1 MFYKNLCENCGGS
14 LNQTDSGHYAC
25 EYCGVVY
32 SVERVENYLE
42 KVNSLFD
49 DMKLELISNARKNLY
64 NAVTAQYI
72 SNEEVHECCAEVKKY
87 LPDDFAANFYD
98 TFVSKTSSDIAK
110 LIRQIDVKEQYD
122 NLEPLLNFLIRSLE
136 SDFINDTAFLIER
149 AYKNTDLTKYSKYST
164 LLSEEAVKHDECIYD
179 TNYPRDVFVAY
190 SSKDIDK
197 VLELVSELENEQGLS
212 CFISIRNLRHGAGS
226 RENYESALK
235 EAIDN
240 CRSFVFVSSMNSR
253 NASCD
258 ALKVE
263 LPYVKK
269 KDIEN
274 APGDQRNDYSK
285 IAHRYKKPRIE
296 YRIEESTRTL
306 ASDRI
311 VDEFFSGYERVYTP
325 IDVAERVMRQA
336 MSTGEEFSSVKIDSG
351 VKQEEQISVQREE
364 KEQTRESS
372 EGLAF
377 ELNAD
382 GRGYTLVSAENCTK
396 AYITI
401 DQHKG
406 LPVTAIGD
414 KAFQKCINIMSITT
428 PYSITSIGE
437 YAFCDCSSLTSVSI
451 PDSVTSIAN
460 GAFSGCS
467 ELKSITIPA
476 SVISIGDR
484 AFFECKNLTSIT
496 IPKSVTSIGD
506 NAFFGCENLTSITIP
521 DSVLSI
527 GEHALKRCNNLNR
540 VSLSFATTKKNSVEN
555 ITFKHLFGGA
565 VPHTIQTVDITGGTR
580 VENGAFEDCKS
591 IRRIVLSEGI
601 TYIGDSAFANCKSL
615 KSVGLPEGV
624 ISIGEKAFF
633 SCTSLS
639 IILIPRSVISIGN
652 DAFCGCKNLQYVFCF
667 KKYAYKD
674 SKHENKLFIY
684 SETKQPFIKNFF
696 NPGWHYVNGV
706 PTLW

>member
-14 LNQTDSGHYAC
+14 LNQTDNGHYTC

-32 SVERVENYLE
+32 SVEKVENYLE

-72 SNEEVHECCAEVKKY
+72 SNEDIHECCAEVKKY

-149 AYKNTDLTKYSKYST
+149 AYKNTDLTKYSQYST
-164 LLSEEAVKHDECIYD
+164 FLSEEAVKHDECIYD

-336 MSTGEEFSSVKIDSG
+336 MSIGEDFSSVKIDSG
-351 VKQEEQISVQREE
+351 VKRKEQISVQQEE
-364 KEQTRESS
+364 ESRESS
-372 EGLAF
+372 VGLEF

-396 AYITI
+396 TYITI
-401 DQHKG
+401 DQYKG

-414 KAFQKCINIMSITT
+414 KAFQKCINIMSITISN
-428 PYSITSIGE
+428 SITSIGE
-437 YAFCDCSSLTSVSI
+437 YAFCDCSGLISVII

-460 GAFSGCS
+460 GVFSGCS

-476 SVISIGDR
+476 GVISIGDR

-496 IPKSVTSIGD
+496 IPNSVI
-506 NAFFGCENLTSITIP
+506 
-521 DSVLSI
+521 SI
-527 GEHALKRCNNLNR
+527 GEHALKRCDNLNS
-540 VSLSFATTKKNSVEN
+540 VSISFAATKKKGVEN
-555 ITFKHLFGGA
+555 ITFKHLFGGV
-565 VPHTIQTVDITGGTR
+565 VPHTIQTVNITGGTR
-580 VENGAFEDCKS
+580 IENSAFEGCKS

-601 TYIGDSAFANCKSL
+601 TNIGDSAFANCKSL
-615 KSVGLPEGV
+615 KTVDLPESL

-633 SCTSLS
+633 SCISLS
-639 IILIPRSVISIGN
+639 RILIPRSVTSIGK

-667 KKYAYKD
+667 KKYNYKD
-674 SKHENKLFIY
+674 SKHENKLFQY

-696 NPGWHYVNGV
+696 NPAWHYVDGV
-706 PTLW
+706 PTLWYS